1 VNTQTVFRDTIN
13 AAKAQTG
20 CLANDVPPSPHNY
33 LNVHYTSLSTH
44 NDYTKVSIHTRT
56 NALGIIPAVLDY
68 LPQLATPRT
77 PYRGKPWPLRH
88 TQNSNLRNWVAHREL
103 LLTTPAFTRVSYHRV
118 NNSTCARK
126 MSPPRRALFSLNV
139 DSETEHLYQRV
150 DDHRK
155 DGKEKVKVIES
166 SGPTVGHTDY
176 QFVTKPFETLVN
188 RTVDGIVE
196 GSGKKLHSAEGEV
209 TYSSQKSERGT
220 GKRTV
225 KTNRSSTRNIEREYD
240 TSDL

>member
-1 VNTQTVFRDTIN
+1 
-13 AAKAQTG
+13 
-20 CLANDVPPSPHNY
+20 
-33 LNVHYTSLSTH
+33 
-44 NDYTKVSIHTRT
+44 
-56 NALGIIPAVLDY
+56 
-68 LPQLATPRT
+68 
-77 PYRGKPWPLRH
+77 
-88 TQNSNLRNWVAHREL
+88 
-103 LLTTPAFTRVSYHRV
+103 
-118 NNSTCARK
+118 

-220 GKRTV
+220 GNTTV
-225 KTNRSSTRNIEREYD
+225 KTSRSSTRNIERDYD

>member
-1 VNTQTVFRDTIN
+1 
-13 AAKAQTG
+13 
-20 CLANDVPPSPHNY
+20 
-33 LNVHYTSLSTH
+33 
-44 NDYTKVSIHTRT
+44 
-56 NALGIIPAVLDY
+56 
-68 LPQLATPRT
+68 
-77 PYRGKPWPLRH
+77 
-88 TQNSNLRNWVAHREL
+88 
-103 LLTTPAFTRVSYHRV
+103 
-118 NNSTCARK
+118 

-150 DDHRK
+150 DDKRK
-155 DGKEKVKVIES
+155 DGKEKVKVVES

-220 GKRTV
+220 SSNTIT
-225 KTNRSSTRNIEREYD
+225 TNRTSRRNIERNYD